1 MRNLG
6 ILLVGAFL
14 LHLAAASAVADE
26 KEEKT
31 TLFPGESFE
40 YKGVKVTWEVS
51 PDDVPT
57 TEHLSKP
64 LGRVSFVG
72 PKAKIENVDAP
83 LLVDE
88 AGLVRK
94 WIVQVTPKGR
104 GVSAESGAGTY
115 GAYLDGILF
124 RVRGDG
130 RKLSVD
136 VHLTITA
143 SAVPARREFDAKPQV
158 AAMVYLSSV
167 CPVQLNEWNLSLS
180 EKPVR
185 YPGGSEFL
193 QIAAANARTSEEV
206 TLPATPGAMRR
217 LGRFLVS
224 VQGVYPETRTASLKV
239 TAEAD
244 LTVRGRDAWCP
255 TLIIKR
261 NESFARFLERFAR
274 DHGFE
279 VEWVEFPAGEPQS
292 VTFAKEGEFSNPGA
306 LQGGLV
312 SDVLQ
317 DVFDRQQK
325 LFDPQRK
332 VFERRT
338 LALEWRDATHLRV
351 WAKDY
356 DKTLA
361 EKEKET
367 RENAARERFS
377 KEEAEEKKRFLEL
390 FEKEYR
396 GETRVYPLTHISA
409 QTAKELVEDQL
420 DTHYLVCWH
429 QQRREP
435 DGRCVP
441 LLFNGED
448 GYFAI
453 QVEKTIVATGSK
465 EWRGDP
471 KSWPKPPLRTLR
483 ETAVAD
489 AKSNALI
496 VTAIP
501 KTHEKIREALGRWDG
516 VLLATEKPKGP
527 VERYRIE
534 AALLEGEKKGKASAT
549 VEPIKLSFRYKGII
563 DSVSVRVGS
572 RVKKGDPIAHVL
584 PDRAPARVVRAE
596 ENIKMTALSVEQRK
610 RVVETTAQLVQAGKG
625 SQSDLEQKEAELRMR
640 EADLKAA
647 EEALAR
653 AREYEKWVDLRAPFD
668 GTVSSVA
675 AYINQPVNGGD
686 VVATIL
692 PDPPSP
698 EAGANKGEEAKA
710 GATGAET
717 AKRYGI
723 TKKDLDLFEIAAL
736 SERGRGVLTLVGERG
751 ELGRATLALTPQYR
765 FEVDFADVREPYV
778 IVKARLVE
786 AGDATAALPAPP
798 ARPVE
803 EGAGA
808 AEAPAS
814 ADAGQ
819 EKGVARSGKVLL
831 ENTLFLEEGKP
842 SVLGLTNLRQSLVL
856 VVTLPAARP

>member
-26 KEEKT
+26 KGEKI

-51 PDDVPT
+51 PDDIPT
-57 TEHLSKP
+57 TERLSKP

-88 AGLVRK
+88 AGQLLK
-94 WIVQVTPKGR
+94 WTVQVSYPNR
-104 GVSAESGAGTY
+104 SAVSSGSGAGTY
-115 GAYLDGILF
+115 EAYLDGILF
-124 RVRGDG
+124 YVQGKG
-130 RKLSVD
+130 KKLGVD
-136 VHLTITA
+136 AHLTITA
-143 SAVPARREFDAKPQV
+143 TAAMPARREFDARPQPS
-158 AAMVYLSSV
+158 AAVVYLSSV

-185 YPGGSEFL
+185 YPDGSEFL
-193 QIAAANARTSEEV
+193 QIAAANAQTSEEV
-206 TLPATPGAMRR
+206 ALPAAPGAMRR

-224 VQGVYPETRTASLKV
+224 IVRVYPETRTVLAGVS
-239 TAEAD
+239 ADAD

-255 TLIIKR
+255 ALTVNL

-274 DHGFE
+274 DYGFE

-292 VTFAKEGEFSNPGA
+292 VTFAKEGEFSNSGGV
-306 LQGGLV
+306 QGGLV
-312 SDVLQ
+312 SDVLEGIFGSRYGAY
-317 DVFDRQQK
+317 VPQQ
-325 LFDPQRK
+325 
-332 VFERRT
+332 RT

-361 EKEKET
+361 EKVKET
-367 RENAARERFS
+367 RENAAWERFS

-409 QTAKELVEDQL
+409 QTAKELVEGQL
-420 DTHYLVCWH
+420 DTHYLVCWD
-429 QQRREP
+429 QQRQEP

-441 LLFNGED
+441 LLFNGEE

-453 QVEKTIVATGSK
+453 QVEKTIVATGWK
-465 EWRGDP
+465 EWRGAP
-471 KSWPKPPLRTLR
+471 PSWPTPPLRTLR

-501 KTHEKIREALGRWDG
+501 KTHERIREALGRWDG
-516 VLLATEKPKGP
+516 VLAATGKPKGP

-534 AALLEGEKKGKASAT
+534 AALLEGEKGGRAAAT
-549 VEPIKLSFRYKGII
+549 PEPIKLSFRYKGII

-596 ENIKMTALSVEQRK
+596 ENIKMTALSVEQSK
-610 RVVETTAQLVQAGKG
+610 RVVKTTAQLVQAGKG
-625 SQSDLEQKEAELRMR
+625 SQSDLEQEEAELRMR
-640 EADLKAA
+640 VADLKAA

-675 AYINQPVNGGD
+675 AYLNAPVKGGE

-710 GATGAET
+710 SATGAET

-736 SERGRGVLTLVGERG
+736 SELGRGVLTLVGERG

-786 AGDATAALPAPP
+786 AGDATAALPALA

-803 EGAGA
+803 EGAGK

-814 ADAGQ
+814 ADTGQ

-856 VVTLPAARP
+856 VVTLPAAGP